1 MRVHIIGV
9 PRNPSTQDIAVDPY
23 ARASYWLTT
32 LLYEQGIEV
41 YYYGYTSCT
50 VQANKKFNVLD
61 ADFHAK
67 YFTTQFENTQWTYS
81 TEGDNIYSQLA
92 VEQIKLNA
100 TSGDIVACMW
110 SDSIKFALPLQE
122 NGIKVVDAHIGH
134 HIYSEA
140 SYNVFTSVANQHFVY
155 GKYGLENG
163 RWGDV
168 VIPPPCD
175 SITEFVYS
183 ETKDNYY
190 LFLARLVRPK
200 GIDLFLDIAKELPNK
215 KFILAGQGDLSL
227 LQRSIPS
234 NVEFVG
240 YADLEKR
247 KKLLS
252 KAKAV
257 ISPTH
262 YPEPFGLT
270 TIEANLSGTP
280 VITTS
285 WGGYTDNVKQ
295 GVSGFRCTYFSE
307 FIDAINKVELLDPK
321 ECRKFGEQFTAEE
334 SVKKYINYF
343 NNISKS
349 NWYEY

>member
-1 MRVHIIGV
+1 MRIHIVGV
-9 PRNPSTQDIAVDPY
+9 PRNPSIPHIAVDPY

-41 YYYGYTSCT
+41 YYYGYSESTVRCT
-50 VQANKKFNVLD
+50 RKFNILD
-61 ADFHAK
+61 KTFHSK
-67 YFTTQFENTQWTYS
+67 HFITQFENAQWAYS
-81 TEGDNIYSQLA
+81 TEGDNLYSQLA
-92 VEQIKLNA
+92 VEQILPN
-100 TSGDIVACMW
+100 SSPGDIIACMW
-110 SDSIKFALPLQE
+110 SDSIKFALPLQDK
-122 NGIKVVDAHIGH
+122 GIKVVDAHIGH
-134 HIYSEA
+134 HIYSGA
-140 SYNVFTSVANQHFVY
+140 YYNVFTSVANQHYVY
-155 GKYGLENG
+155 GKYNLEDN
-163 RWGDV
+163 RWGDI

-175 SITEFVYS
+175 SITEFEYS
-183 ETKDNYY
+183 ETKDDYY
-190 LFLARLVRPK
+190 LFLARLVKPK
-200 GIDLFLDIAKELPNK
+200 GIELFLDIAKEFPNR
-215 KFILAGQGDLSL
+215 KFIIAGQGDLN
-227 LQRSIPS
+227 SIQKSISS
-234 NVEFVG
+234 NVKFVG
-240 YADLEKR
+240 YAHLEER

-257 ISPTH
+257 ISPT
-262 YPEPFGLT
+262 YYIEPFGLT

-307 FIDAINKVELLDPK
+307 FIDAVNKVELLDPQ

>member
-1 MRVHIIGV
+1 MIR
-9 PRNPSTQDIAVDPY
+9 
-23 ARASYWLTT
+23 
-32 LLYEQGIEV
+32 
-41 YYYGYTSCT
+41 
-50 VQANKKFNVLD
+50 
-61 ADFHAK
+61 
-67 YFTTQFENTQWTYS
+67 
-81 TEGDNIYSQLA
+81 
-92 VEQIKLNA
+92 
-100 TSGDIVACMW
+100 
-110 SDSIKFALPLQE
+110 
-122 NGIKVVDAHIGH
+122 
-134 HIYSEA
+134 
-140 SYNVFTSVANQHFVY
+140 
-155 GKYGLENG
+155 
-163 RWGDV
+163 
-168 VIPPPCD
+168 
-175 SITEFVYS
+175 
-183 ETKDNYY
+183 
-190 LFLARLVRPK
+190 
-200 GIDLFLDIAKELPNK
+200 
-215 KFILAGQGDLSL
+215 
-227 LQRSIPS
+227 
-234 NVEFVG
+234 
-240 YADLEKR
+240 KR

-257 ISPTH
+257 ISPTY